1 MNVKA
6 FRKCRLPACIVIALL
21 GMLLLKGVTRI
32 VEAVEIPG
40 TIVIDHI
47 QKQYGSVTFDHTMH
61 AGLAGNCGKC
71 HHQHSEKTISVCK
84 ECHALNADA
93 FKSSVKEGFLPC
105 SGCHSEYSP
114 DAPGMPSLKVAF
126 HKKCFECHV
135 GIGELGSSPRGCS
148 QTCHTKKSI

>member
-1 MNVKA
+1 MNIKA
-6 FRKCRLPACIVIALL
+6 FIRCRLAACIVIAFLGLL
-21 GMLLLKGVTRI
+21 ILKVMPGM
-32 VEAVEIPG
+32 VEAMEIPG

-47 QKQYGSVTFDHTMH
+47 QKQYSPVTFDHAMH

-135 GIGELGSSPRGCS
+135 GIGELGSSPRGCA
-148 QTCHTKKSI
+148 QTCHTKK